1 MKLEEKNPFIFI
13 ICGKARHGKDTVAQ
27 MIRNFYENIGL
38 NTINLQ
44 YSTPIKEYAKKISSW
59 DGSEE
64 TKPRELLQI
73 LGTELIRQK
82 IDFLF
87 FVKRMISDI
96 KVYSYFYDIITISDA
111 RAKVE
116 LDIPRQ
122 ELKNVIVINV
132 YRPSLETTLTSNE
145 QKHYTE
151 TDLDDYNNFDYK
163 IINDGTLEELEE
175 KVKIIIEDI
184 KRRF

>member
-1 MKLEEKNPFIFI
+1 MKIEEKNPFIFI

-27 MIRNFYENIGL
+27 MIRNSYENIGL

-87 FVKRMISDI
+87 FVKRQVR
-96 KVYSYFYDIITISDA
+96 K
-111 RAKVE
+111 
-116 LDIPRQ
+116 
-122 ELKNVIVINV
+122 
-132 YRPSLETTLTSNE
+132 
-145 QKHYTE
+145 
-151 TDLDDYNNFDYK
+151 
-163 IINDGTLEELEE
+163 
-175 KVKIIIEDI
+175 
-184 KRRF
+184 